1 MRPHVIVVEGRNDAS
16 RIKKLF
22 PDIDIVVTHGSAIAL
37 DALTLLDKFDQTHD
51 IILFLDPDH
60 AGDRIRRILSNRLM
74 HVFHAFIDKEEA
86 VSKNHKKIGVE
97 HASDERIKEALS
109 HLKISN
115 KQSKSDLT
123 MSFLYDL
130 KLIGHPESTRKRKS
144 LSMMLHIG
152 YVNGKTLLNRL
163 VMFGYQQKDVIEVL
177 NESSTQEEVRTELS
191 KG

>member
-51 IILFLDPDH
+51 IVLFLDPDH
-60 AGDRIRRILSNRLM
+60 AGDRIRRILSNRLT

-115 KQSKSDLT
+115 KQSKTDLT

-177 NESSTQEEVRTELS
+177 NESSTQEEVRTELP